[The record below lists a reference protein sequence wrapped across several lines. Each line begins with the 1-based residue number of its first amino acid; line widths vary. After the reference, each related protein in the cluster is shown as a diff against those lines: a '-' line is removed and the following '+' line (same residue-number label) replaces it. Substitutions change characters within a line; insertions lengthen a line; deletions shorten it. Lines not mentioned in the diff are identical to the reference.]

1 MTHLA
6 SWLLEQIAADEQVAR
21 EATEGRWHW
30 VMGGLGKNDRNMLV
44 ADAYVPGDGWH
55 TVLRAAEMP
64 LSAVDAEH
72 IARWDPARVL
82 AECAAKRNVVAE
94 YEKALAQRRELAG
107 GPHST
112 EAAARLLTLLGV
124 LRVLALPYADRA
136 GYEEATKPV
145 TRTRE
150 PQ

>member
-1 MTHLA
+1 MTNLA

-112 EAAARLLTLLGV
+112 EAAAPAR
-124 LRVLALPYADRA
+124 
-136 GYEEATKPV
+136 EEAT
-145 TRTRE
+145 TRE
-150 PQ
+150 PSRKDEETTVAAGWSATAPAAA